1 MTAGAGFVTEEMNH
15 MTSTG
20 TNPPA
25 GIGNIDQTKPKTK
38 MKMNFNKEALIY
50 MLVQGIGAIII
61 LWLCLH
67 LVGCKTT
74 CIPER
79 IEVHDTV
86 IHTDS
91 FYVDRV
97 RDSIV
102 YRDRKDSTY
111 IYEKDSTSE
120 RQRGDTIYLT
130 RWKVKYM
137 YVYRER
143 TDSVAT
149 AEKIDSTAVSNHQQT
164 STEQQVIVKTERYI
178 PGFYRFTM
186 WLFWIVVVLLV
197 LWLVWWLADYIPVLK
212 PYKQAIK
219 TFLKIVH

>member
-1 MTAGAGFVTEEMNH
+1 
-15 MTSTG
+15 
-20 TNPPA
+20 
-25 GIGNIDQTKPKTK
+25 
-38 MKMNFNKEALIY
+38 MKMNSDYI
-50 MLVQGIGAIII
+50 IGDDYQDPKHGCLAVIIAI
-61 LWLCLH
+61 LCTVAMCL
-67 LVGCKTT
+67 LFSGCKTT

-102 YRDRKDSTY
+102 YRDHKDSTY

-164 STEQQVIVKTERYI
+164 SNREQVIVKTERYI

-186 WLFWIVVVLLV
+186 WLFWIVVVLL
-197 LWLVWWLADYIPVLK
+197 LLKLAVWIMEKIPATAPYI
-212 PYKQAIK
+212 AIIRK
-219 TFLKIVH
+219 FIPFL

>member
-1 MTAGAGFVTEEMNH
+1 MR
-15 MTSTG
+15 
-20 TNPPA
+20 
-25 GIGNIDQTKPKTK
+25 
-38 MKMNFNKEALIY
+38 FNKDALIY
-50 MLVQGIGAIII
+50 VMVQGLGAIII

-74 CIPER
+74 CVPER

-149 AEKIDSTAVSNHQQT
+149 AEQIDSTAVSNHQQT
-164 STEQQVIVKTERYI
+164 SNREQVIVKTERYI

-186 WLFWIVVVLLV
+186 WLFWIVVVLL
-197 LWLVWWLADYIPVLK
+197 LMKLAVWIMEKIPATAPYI
-212 PYKQAIK
+212 AIIRK
-219 TFLKIVH
+219 FIPFL